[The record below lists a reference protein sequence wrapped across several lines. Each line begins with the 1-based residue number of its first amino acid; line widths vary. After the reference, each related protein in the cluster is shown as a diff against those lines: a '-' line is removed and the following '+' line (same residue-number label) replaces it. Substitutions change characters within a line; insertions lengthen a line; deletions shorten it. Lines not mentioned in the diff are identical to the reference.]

1 MTEGWTTPR
10 RPVSRTTPTEAISGL
25 CDRVDATSVTA
36 QGAARRECLDHLL
49 IFGRRHLEKVLA
61 EFIDHYNQARPHQGL
76 DQRVP
81 SQPAG
86 TIVTL
91 VGPVERRDRIRG
103 LLHEYA
109 RAA

>member
-1 MTEGWTTPR
+1 MYVIHLPFR
-10 RPVSRTTPTEAISGL
+10 RPVANAFAERWVGS
-25 CDRVDATSVTA
+25 
-36 QGAARRECLDHLL
+36 ARRGCLDHLL
-49 IFGRRHLEKVLA
+49 IFGQRHLEKVLL

-81 SQPAG
+81 FPPADA
-86 TIVTL
+86 IVTL
-91 VGPVERRDRIRG
+91 GGPVERRDRLGG

>member
-1 MTEGWTTPR
+1 MTR
-10 RPVSRTTPTEAISGL
+10 RQP
-25 CDRVDATSVTA
+25 
-36 QGAARRECLDHLL
+36 
-49 IFGRRHLEKVLA
+49 EKVLA

-81 SQPAG
+81 CPPAD

-91 VGPVERRDRIRG
+91 AGRVERRDCLGG

-109 RAA
+109 QVA